1 MKMTIEGN
9 PGLAA
14 KTHVRLPNMHEFW
27 SHLWLPKV
35 AWPATYKR
43 PHGRKWA
50 SFLPH
55 FRPEVSPC
63 PPMVGFDVLPQ
74 IFQVLTS
81 GCLVFEVFE
90 AKIKFWSLE
99 TQGARFLPSPS

>member
-1 MKMTIEGN
+1 MEENLGS
-9 PGLAA
+9 AA
-14 KTHVRLPNMHEFW
+14 EPHVRPPNLVEFW

-35 AWPATYKR
+35 VWPATYKR

-50 SFLPH
+50 SFLPY
-55 FRPEVSPC
+55 FRPTVSPC
-63 PPMVGFDVLPQ
+63 PPMVGFDDFPQ

-81 GCLVFEVFE
+81 FNLVLKIFE